1 MARTKS
7 LEWVVDSI
15 SQILSAHFLC
25 ECNFG
30 LPVTP
35 VRRARALCFAA
46 LLCVASE
53 RIGETSFVC
62 LVRLLFTVVGA
73 SIDVM
78 TSWPVIALGEM

>member
-1 MARTKS
+1 M
-7 LEWVVDSI
+7 VDSI
-15 SQILSAHFLC
+15 SQLLSAHFLC

-53 RIGETSFVC
+53 RIGETSFFC
-62 LVRLLFTVVGA
+62 LVQLLFTAGWRQDRRNEGIRAV
-73 SIDVM
+73 

>member
-1 MARTKS
+1 MVGTKS
-7 LEWVVDSI
+7 LEWVVDNI

-30 LPVTP
+30 LPVAP

-53 RIGETSFVC
+53 RKGETSFVC

-73 SIDVM
+73 STDVM
-78 TSWPVIALGEM
+78 KAFVQ